1 MKTTIPP
8 RTPLRALLLGASLA
22 ATFLVTVPPKEGRNV
37 LVKHTPED
45 GPLVAE
51 VVLTFDGIDAVSDPT
66 GDPTTWQVAADDLGE
81 LYLEGFKFLSNF
93 QVELDLATQRPGC
106 DEETAGCERAALGQ
120 HALTLQISNHYG
132 TFTVQTTVLVFP

>member
-1 MKTTIPP
+1 MRSPKT
-8 RTPLRALLLGASLA
+8 LSFRALALASVLGGCESNALSLDDPTRYTASL
-22 ATFLVTVPPKEGRNV
+22 TPDYVEGR
-37 LVKHTPED
+37 
-45 GPLVAE
+45 VAE

>member
-1 MKTTIPP
+1 MRSLKFHLFHT
-8 RTPLRALLLGASLA
+8 LALVGLLGGCESNALSLDDP
-22 ATFLVTVPPKEGRNV
+22 TRYTGSLTPDYVEGR
-37 LVKHTPED
+37 
-45 GPLVAE
+45 AAA
-51 VVLTFDGIDAVSDPT
+51 VVLTFDGIDAVSDLT

-106 DEETAGCERAALGQ
+106 DEETAGCERASLGQ